1 MTALQSAYESY
12 LKMDLTEHSG
22 AWVAIFRDTVIAV
35 GKGPKETYNKAIKV
49 DKSGQFLLTKVTS
62 KELQIL

>member
-12 LKMDLTEHSG
+12 LKMDLSAYAG
-22 AWVAIFRDTVIAV
+22 AWIAISDNKVIAV
-35 GKGPKETYNKAIKV
+35 GKDPKRTHDMALKI
-49 DKSGQFLLTKVTS
+49 DKSGRFLLTKISS